1 MLIGFLLAAYS
12 VVGNDVIQT
21 LGTYLSSNA
30 KRPWWVLWAFAG
42 LILSAVIL
50 YGWWA
55 YDGDV
60 SYGRL
65 EKIPLPDKL
74 SWWHILPPLVLL
86 IVTSYGIPV
95 STTFMVLSVF
105 SSRQVIGEMVL
116 KSVLGYG
123 VAFLVAIG
131 VYWLIARRFEN
142 QDHPEYHNVNRN
154 FWMVAQWCST
164 GFLWS
169 QWLIQDFANIFV
181 YLPRQLSLPQIL
193 AALAF
198 LLILLAVIFRA
209 RGGRIQEIVEKKAN
223 TENLRSATLIDL
235 TYGVVLYFFTV
246 INPIPMSTTW
256 TFVGILAG
264 REYAISALLKHQH
277 ISRTHN
283 MVFRD
288 LARVNAGLAI
298 SIVLA
303 FIIRSLGEG

>member
-1 MLIGFLLAAYS
+1 MIIGFLLAAYS

-21 LGTYLSSNA
+21 LGTFLASNSR
-30 KRPWWVLWAFAG
+30 RPWWALWLFAG
-42 LILSAVIL
+42 LILSVVML

-55 YDGDV
+55 HNGDV

-65 EKIPLPDKL
+65 ANIPLPGQL

-86 IVTSYGIPV
+86 AVTSYGVPV

-123 VAFLVAIG
+123 VAFIVAMAI
-131 VYWLIARRFEN
+131 YWAIARRFEN
-142 QDHPEYHNVNRN
+142 RNHPEYENINPN
-154 FWMVAQWCST
+154 FWMAAQWCAT

-181 YLPRQLSLPQIL
+181 YLPRQLSLAQIL
-193 AALAF
+193 GALGF
-198 LLILLAVIFRA
+198 LLILLAVIFRM
-209 RGGRIQEIVEKKAN
+209 RGGKIQEIVENKAN

-235 TYGVVLYFFTV
+235 TYGVVLYFFTA

-264 REYAISALLKHQH
+264 REYAISLLLKNRK
-277 ISRTHN
+277 ISQTHN
-283 MVFRD
+283 MVFGD
-288 LARVNAGLAI
+288 LARVNLGLAI

-303 FIIRSLGEG
+303 FIIRSLG